1 MESTE
6 GLQARF
12 IYQTIM
18 YSDRL
23 SLIVKVVE
31 GKISINESSSRVSF
45 AAETKIEETS
55 EWRIWYHTN
64 MNHMIWILYGLQGFE
79 IYDIVL
85 NTW

>member
-55 EWRIWYHTN
+55 E
-64 MNHMIWILYGLQGFE
+64 
-79 IYDIVL
+79 
-85 NTW
+85 